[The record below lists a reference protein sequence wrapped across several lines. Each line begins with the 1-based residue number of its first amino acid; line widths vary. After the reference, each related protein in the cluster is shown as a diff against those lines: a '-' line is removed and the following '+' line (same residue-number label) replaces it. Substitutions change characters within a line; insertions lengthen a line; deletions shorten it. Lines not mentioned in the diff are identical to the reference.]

1 MGKDLIIIKN
11 EASLPITHIGTLF
24 PTLNIQLLDV
34 LVVPLLT
41 KNIISI
47 SKLIFFFLLF
57 TFIDILFFIQNFQI
71 KRVVQP
77 IREMKAYIY

>member
-11 EASLPITHIGTLF
+11 EASPPITHIGTLF

-41 KNIISI
+41 KKYHFN
-47 SKLIFFFLLF
+47 
-57 TFIDILFFIQNFQI
+57 
-71 KRVVQP
+71 
-77 IREMKAYIY
+77 

>member
-47 SKLIFFFLLF
+47 SKLIFFFSYYLLLLIF
-57 TFIDILFFIQNFQI
+57 FSLFRIF
-71 KRVVQP
+71 K
-77 IREMKAYIY
+77 

>member
-1 MGKDLIIIKN
+1 MSNNPSILNQSCHYMGKDLIIIKN

-41 KNIISI
+41 KKYHFN
-47 SKLIFFFLLF
+47 
-57 TFIDILFFIQNFQI
+57 
-71 KRVVQP
+71 
-77 IREMKAYIY
+77 